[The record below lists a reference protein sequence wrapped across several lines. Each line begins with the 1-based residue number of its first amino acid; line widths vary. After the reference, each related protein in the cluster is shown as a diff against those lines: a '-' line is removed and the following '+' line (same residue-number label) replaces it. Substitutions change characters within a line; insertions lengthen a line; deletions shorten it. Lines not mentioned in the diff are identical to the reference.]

1 MNGPRVLGI
10 CIGLGIMASA
20 VGIDQC
26 ATGYAYSVAAK
37 HEATAVGRITRV
49 DHGKGGPYYR
59 YAFSVKGTKVDDYS
73 DVCSTPLT
81 PDACWNNGQVL
92 VYYSYEPYANSRL
105 DDFGVASTHCY
116 KIGVPWL
123 LIGMCLF
130 ILGAVVS
137 TLSRRGNGDYDGEI
151 EERLAKTT
159 AKMLRN
165 RFTSFRTRSR

>member
-20 VGIDQC
+20 VGVDQC
-26 ATGYAYSVAAK
+26 ATGYAYSVAAR
-37 HEATAVGRITRV
+37 HQATTVGRITRV

-59 YAFSVKGTKVDDYS
+59 YVFSANGAKVDDYS
-73 DVCSTPLT
+73 GVCSTPLT

-105 DDFGVASTHCY
+105 EDFGVASTHCY

-123 LIGMCLF
+123 LFGVSLF
-130 ILGAVVS
+130 ILGVVIS
-137 TLSRRGNGDYDGEI
+137 TLSRRNKSDGDGITEEDTGENDCEDVEQPI
-151 EERLAKTT
+151 HIVPNA
-159 AKMLRN
+159 
-165 RFTSFRTRSR
+165 